1 MTVRHTRSLLALLT
15 AAALAA
21 CAPTASYWT
30 EAQSPK
36 HNQIEVVRL
45 MHELRAPDSGSLSAA
60 EIAGLN
66 GFLARH
72 HVSYGDDVTVIAAAN
87 RNGAPLADYLR
98 KQGIVAQQL
107 SVSGRDAP
115 AGGLRLLVERYVVVP
130 PNCPDWRKP
139 ATTDYGNAT
148 MSNLGCATTANLG
161 MMLANPRDL
170 IQGREAGD
178 ADGTASAAAVQRYRA
193 GKVTPLEKGSTTQ

>member
-1 MTVRHTRSLLALLT
+1 MTSPRSRSLLSLM
-15 AAALAA
+15 AAACLAA

-36 HNQIEVVRL
+36 QNQIEAVRL
-45 MHELRAPDSGSLSAA
+45 MHDLRVPASGSLSAA
-60 EIAGLN
+60 EIAGLE

-72 HVSYGDDVTVIAAAN
+72 RVSYGDDVTVIAAAN
-87 RNGAPLADYLR
+87 RNAAPLADYLR

-107 SVSGRDAP
+107 SVGGGDAP

-130 PNCPDWRKP
+130 PNCPDWSKP
-139 ATTDYGNAT
+139 SRTDYGNAT
-148 MSNLGCATTANLG
+148 MSNLGCANTANLG
-161 MMLANPRDL
+161 LMLANPRDL
-170 IQGREAGD
+170 IQGREPGD
-178 ADGTASAAAVQRYRA
+178 ADGTASASAVQRYRA